1 LCHIKDKDHTIDSRE
16 RIDQTKSPK
25 KSKRDVAKKSI
36 LVVDD
41 EHDLLDLL
49 EYNLKKEGFKV
60 YLADNGEKG
69 IALAQKHQPD
79 LVLLD
84 VMMPKMSGFEVCEVL
99 RQDAEIKRLPI
110 IFLTAKDDEASEVE
124 GLTIGADDYITK
136 PISTVKLVTRIKA
149 LLRRYE
155 ETEEAEDQ
163 LKAHDLVIDRDRYI
177 VVRGIEEFQLP
188 RKEFE
193 LLYFLMSRQGKVLD
207 RQTLLN
213 KVWGDN
219 IYVVDRTV
227 DVHIR
232 KIREKLGEG
241 YIETI
246 KGVGYRFRE

>member
-1 LCHIKDKDHTIDSRE
+1 M
-16 RIDQTKSPK
+16 
-25 KSKRDVAKKSI
+25 AKKSI

-69 IALAQKHQPD
+69 INLAQKHQPD

-84 VMMPKMSGFEVCEVL
+84 VMMPEMSGFEVCEAL
-99 RQDAEIKRLPI
+99 RQDANIKRLPI

-155 ETEEAEDQ
+155 ETEEFEDQ
-163 LKAHDLVIDRDRYI
+163 LRAHDLVIDRDRYI
-177 VVRGIEEFQLP
+177 VVRGAEEFQLP

-227 DVHIR
+227 DVHVR